1 MDAAAGEWIAF
12 ADVDDAL
19 APDYVE
25 TLLAWSPREAA
36 LFRHTRVVGATPR
49 FEAGAGR
56 REETTG
62 RALLEEFLRNPT
74 AMGVYDL
81 VIRREFLEKSGVR
94 FPEGYA
100 YYEDYDFLLRLF
112 AACGRMQR
120 GDAARYCYCASPN
133 SAMNSFNIERIRCLQ
148 LFDNTHSLYL
158 ENAGDFRKRF
168 EKWFAARLFWSAL
181 WQASVA
187 MSPKQALSFAREN
200 HARQRMRRL
209 TDYPDR
215 RVSLGAGVYLIWPR
229 MYVMIARRM
238 GRRRTLL
245 TRKN

>member
-1 MDAAAGEWIAF
+1 MWKRCWHGPPGKRRFFGIPGW
-12 ADVDDAL
+12 
-19 APDYVE
+19 
-25 TLLAWSPREAA
+25 W
-36 LFRHTRVVGATPR
+36 GATPR

-148 LFDNTHSLYL
+148 LFDNTHSLY
-158 ENAGDFRKRF
+158 FRERRGF
-168 EKWFAARLFWSAL
+168 
-181 WQASVA
+181 
-187 MSPKQALSFAREN
+187 PKAF
-200 HARQRMRRL
+200 
-209 TDYPDR
+209 
-215 RVSLGAGVYLIWPR
+215 
-229 MYVMIARRM
+229 
-238 GRRRTLL
+238 
-245 TRKN
+245 